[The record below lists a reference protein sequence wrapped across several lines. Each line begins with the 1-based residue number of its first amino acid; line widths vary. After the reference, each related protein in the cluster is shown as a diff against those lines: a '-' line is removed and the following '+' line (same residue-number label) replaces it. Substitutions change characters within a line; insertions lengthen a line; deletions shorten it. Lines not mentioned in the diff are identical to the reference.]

1 MNATQPD
8 LATILARIE
17 ALDAKVEQL
26 VERQRKQS
34 ELFETFTPI
43 AREALAVATDRLD
56 VAEKKGYFAFARE
69 LFGVTE
75 RVVEGFSPQDVRLL
89 GDAVVGI
96 LETVRAMT
104 QPAVLELAN
113 ETSAVLQHPD
123 RVEPIGI
130 VGMVRATR
138 DENVQKGMALMMD
151 VMRQVGRAA
160 QLVQQ
165 ARRASPAAQRR
176 AKLAETL
183 GPRRRAASGV
193 ERAAAARAPEAPVE
207 PRLPACA
214 IEAPRPGVA
223 ATVID
228 GIAFTADGH
237 MVDASQWSEALA
249 LQLAAAQGVA
259 MTEAHWAIVRFA
271 REDFASATVAPN
283 IRRITQGTGVT
294 TKDLY
299 ALFPKAPARTVAK
312 IAGIPKPAGCL

>member
-8 LATILARIE
+8 LAAVLARIE

-43 AREALAVATDRLD
+43 AREALSVATERLD
-56 VAEKKGYFAFARE
+56 VAEKKGYFAFAKE
-69 LFGVTE
+69 LLGVTE

-113 ETSAVLQHPD
+113 ETSSVLQHPD

-165 ARRASPAAQRR
+165 ARRASPAEQRR
-176 AKLAETL
+176 ARLAETL
-183 GPRRRAASGV
+183 GPRKRPSGV
-193 ERAAAARAPEAPVE
+193 ERAVPTKAAAE
-207 PRLPACA
+207 PKLPACA
-214 IEAPRPGVA
+214 IEAPKPGVT

-237 MVDASQWSEALA
+237 MVDAAQWSEALA

>member
-8 LATILARIE
+8 LATVLARIE
-17 ALDAKVEQL
+17 ALDAKVERL
-26 VERQRKQS
+26 LERQRKQS

-43 AREALAVATDRLD
+43 AREALSVATERLD
-56 VAEKKGYFAFARE
+56 TAEKKGYFAFAKE
-69 LFGVTE
+69 LIGVTE

-138 DENVQKGMALMMD
+138 DEHVQKGMALMMD

-160 QLVQQ
+160 QIVQR
-165 ARRASPAAQRR
+165 ARQESPAAQRR
-176 AKLAETL
+176 AKLAESL
-183 GPRRRAASGV
+183 GPRRRSVLGV
-193 ERAAAARAPEAPVE
+193 ERAAPSSAPAAVE
-207 PRLPACA
+207 PKLPACS
-214 IEAPRPGVA
+214 IEPPKPGVTA
-223 ATVID
+223 AVIN

-237 MVDASQWSEALA
+237 LVDASQWSEALA
-249 LQLAAAQGVA
+249 QQLADAQGVT
-259 MTEAHWAIVRFA
+259 MTEAHWAVVRFA
-271 REDFASATVAPN
+271 REDFARSTVAPN
-283 IRRITQGTGVT
+283 IRRITQGTT
-294 TKDLY
+294 LSTKDLY
-299 ALFPKAPARTVAK
+299 ALFPKAPARTIAK